1 MKNLI
6 LDHANTPIRLKEL
19 NAQIVALFSDE
30 SIDESALLKLIDT
43 RDVLIREHLNSCDV
57 ETQKVFAKAELEIN
71 GLLVACTKELSKTS
85 LKQLSDLIRGR
96 KAVKKYL

>member
-1 MKNLI
+1 MKQLT
-6 LDHANTPIRLKEL
+6 LDHANTPPPLKEL

-30 SIDESALLKLIDT
+30 SIDESALQKLIDT

-71 GLLVACTKELSKTS
+71 GLLVACTRDLSKTS

>member
-1 MKNLI
+1 MKKLI
-6 LDHANTPIRLKEL
+6 LDHANTPTRLKEL
-19 NAQIVALFSDE
+19 NVQLVALFAYE

-43 RDVLIREHLNSCDV
+43 RDILIREHLNNCDV